1 MVGLTRPPVPGP
13 QLSTLLSFDLV
24 LTVCLARLGVSL
36 TGSAGLAWQYV
47 LKLVIFCFFFVYI
60 ISICTNSLSELQ
72 SSAQILQCAVHQS
85 SVRVTAHSNLENPS
99 ADFTLVAISG
109 LMASAS
115 AMAVDSSSND
125 IEAMLD
131 MRALSGNSVQDPC
144 DLAESPS
151 VNASIQLS
159 SWLECQVNGIY

>member
-1 MVGLTRPPVPGP
+1 MVGSTRPPVPGP
-13 QLSTLLSFDLV
+13 QLSTLLSFNLV
-24 LTVCLARLGVSL
+24 LTVHLARLGVSL
-36 TGSAGLAWQYV
+36 IESVGLAWQCV
-47 LKLVIFCFFFVYI
+47 FKLVFVCFLFVPTIY
-60 ISICTNSLSELQ
+60 ICTNKLSKIDT
-72 SSAQILQCAVHQS
+72 SARILQCAVHQS
-85 SVRVTAHSNLENPS
+85 SVRVTAHSNIENPS
-99 ADFTLVAISG
+99 VDFTLVAISG

-159 SWLECQVNGIY
+159 SWLECQVNG